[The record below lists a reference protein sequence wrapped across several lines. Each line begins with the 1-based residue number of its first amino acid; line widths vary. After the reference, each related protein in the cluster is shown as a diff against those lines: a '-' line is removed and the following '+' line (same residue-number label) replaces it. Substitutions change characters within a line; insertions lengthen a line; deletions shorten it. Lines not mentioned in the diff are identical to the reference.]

1 LGAEERFEAGTNDTR
16 ATARGR
22 PSNIYNVVTVFRDG
36 VGYDSLKLRD
46 AAKGKVGVN

>member
-1 LGAEERFEAGTNDTR
+1 MIPEQRRGAIG
-16 ATARGR
+16 